1 MANFDPGDV
10 MVMIPYKTL
19 VGLLEAPKRV
29 EELEKM
35 LRAQSKTLG
44 ALRGQFIELI
54 DKIAELEQS

>member
-1 MANFDPGDV
+1 MPDFDSADV

-19 VGLLEAPKRV
+19 VSLLEAPRRV

-44 ALRGQFIELI
+44 ALRGQFVELL
-54 DKIAELEQS
+54 DKLRELQQ

>member
-1 MANFDPGDV
+1 MANFDPTDV

-19 VGLLEAPKRV
+19 VSLLEAPRRV

-44 ALRGQFIELI
+44 ALRGQFIELL
-54 DKIAELEQS
+54 DKLHELQQ